1 MKKFYKENRVFCI
14 LMIVVLVCF
23 FIILGLGLSYILKSS
38 DTNVYGNRLDGISD
52 VKITK
57 KMKTNME
64 ASVKEFEKISDVTV
78 NVHGKIVYF
87 DITFTDEASI
97 DDAKNTSIKC
107 LELFEEEYLNY
118 YDIQFLIVNDR
129 YLAEKNNKDE
139 STESDNIFP
148 IMGYRKAGA
157 TTIAWSHNAY

>member
-1 MKKFYKENRVFCI
+1 
-14 LMIVVLVCF
+14 MIVVLVCF

-64 ASVKEFEKISDVTV
+64 ASVKEFEKVSDVTV

-129 YLAEKNNKDE
+129 YLAEKNSKDE